1 MTVIRRYSKDDAG
14 AVLEV
19 FKRSV
24 QGIAPARYSHAQV
37 VAWAGSDHNI
47 DEWASRMEAR
57 ETIVACEGDRIVGW
71 IEMEPNGHLDMLYCI
86 PEAAGT
92 GIAGQ
97 LYDVLLQRARQIG
110 LRRLY
115 AEASVFSESFFMK
128 RGWQI
133 DLREVI
139 THNSVPINRA
149 RMSIVLATHST
160 L

>member
-1 MTVIRRYSKDDAG
+1 MAVIRRYRKDDAG

-19 FKRSV
+19 FRRSV
-24 QGIAPARYSHAQV
+24 RGIARARYSKAQV
-37 VAWAGSDHNI
+37 DAWAGTDHNI

-57 ETIVACEGDRIVGW
+57 ETFVACEGDRIVGW

-92 GIAGQ
+92 GIASQ
-97 LYDVLLQRARQIG
+97 LYDVLLKRAREIG
-110 LRRLY
+110 LQRLY
-115 AEASVFSESFFMK
+115 AEASFFAESFFSK

-139 THNSVPINRA
+139 THNSVRINRA
-149 RMSIVLATHST
+149 RMSIVLAGHST